1 MYLAEDL
8 NDHIMKKF
16 LFTALAVL
24 YTTIAFAHAS
34 TTGATPSP
42 SNGSTTSNTLSNNRV
57 TAITQ
62 DAQGHIWI
70 GTFRGLNRYDSHE
83 YHQYFCSND
92 ENTGLPDN
100 QIQSLHKDSSGRLWV
115 GTVNGICRYQD
126 DDSFKY
132 IPVYGVKSNNIVQI
146 LESRSGK
153 ILINTADAISI
164 YKSKADCFESRLAVY
179 SNDWEYVSKAFISP
193 DDRLWVFGDKIYCY
207 NIDSF
212 RVEST
217 VNLPQGGIVTGCMTP
232 DGRIWISTD
241 RGLCV
246 FSTALETF
254 VPVPAAISDN
264 KAFSESFISQIFF
277 CSGCLIFIN
286 DSGDA
291 FAYNL
296 SDGSLKQR
304 NDPEFGFDIPDFKL
318 NSVYEDTEKN
328 IWWCS
333 YDQGF
338 KISYAYKERFGNN
351 VLNTGLGGKS
361 VTCMDVCDG
370 KMFFATLKDGIFLYD
385 INDGSL
391 TKLRG
396 KDAVDKKN
404 KQYIACLKMDKS
416 GKLWVGTATKVFLCS
431 IKGDCIEVLRS
442 WNCPI
447 ALCMKPDRQGRMWV
461 GVGTGLLLRI
471 DGDSGKADVISL
483 GIPVKS
489 YTFIGGIEILP
500 SGNIL
505 TGAFGEG
512 LYEIDCNTLEVKK
525 KEISQ
530 EDWDRCITRS
540 VFIPSAM
547 KMDRRGTVWIGTV
560 ANGLLEYN
568 PSTGALNPLPGT
580 PCNDICSIE
589 EDMQGNLW
597 VSTQYGLAKY
607 DRTVGR
613 FINWFE
619 ADGIG
624 GNQFY
629 DRASGMDENGM
640 LVFGGTH
647 GVTLFD
653 PVDLMTN
660 RTVPLMFEGLKVH
673 NETVVPSEGGC
684 ISKALN
690 FNPPVKLKFGQ
701 NSFGISFSALDFSE
715 YERVRYSYI
724 LEGFDKYWIDANN
737 NREANYANV
746 HSGKYKFKVR
756 ITNIDQTEI
765 LAENSLDVTV
775 ERPLYRSWWA
785 YLIYILLA
793 SGVICVII
801 IYRRRFRAE
810 QQAKKKAA
818 MEREQEKK
826 VNKMNMSFFANIS
839 HEFRTP
845 LTMISAPVAQLSE
858 SPSIDEEG
866 KRLLEIVR
874 RNIARMLRLVNQL
887 LDFNKL
893 ENDTLKLK
901 VRKVDVVSLLNY
913 LIDIFRMSAK
923 EKGISLVTWGVED
936 SLIAWVDDD
945 KLDKICFNLLS
956 NAMKFT
962 SQGGKIEIS
971 LDCLT
976 KDDAEKL
983 FGSDIAITDSK
994 YVKIT
999 VKDSGPGI
1007 PEDQLEKIFERYYQ
1021 LDNNV
1026 RGAYNWGTGI
1036 GLYYARSLAKM
1047 HHGWLKAANRT
1058 DDVQGAMFT
1067 LLIPA
1072 DESSYSEVEKAKEKD
1087 GDFVRKDTIR
1097 LSEAPEEEVQTV
1109 RRHTVLIVDDDTDVI
1124 RYMKELLST
1133 QYNVIYKYDADSA
1146 FLAVKK
1152 DAPDIVISDV
1162 MMPGKSGYDLCREI
1176 KGSLQ
1181 LSHIPVILLTAKANV
1196 DDQVQGLDCGAD
1208 AYVTKP
1214 FEPQYLMALANS
1226 QIKNREKIKS
1236 MLSQATEVGSLDE
1249 NVLSEHDNAFMKE
1262 LYELMEKELSNDELD
1277 VTGMTERLHIS
1288 RTKFYYKVKGLTGE
1302 NPSVFFKR
1310 YKLNRAAQLLKDHK
1324 HNISEIAD
1332 MTGFS
1337 TLSHFSTSFKKQFG
1351 VSPSEYNK

>member
-1 MYLAEDL
+1 
-8 NDHIMKKF
+8 MKRF
-16 LFTALAVL
+16 IFAALAAF
-24 YTTIAFAHAS
+24 YTIIAFAYAS
-34 TTGATPSP
+34 TTVTTTPAPAT
-42 SNGSTTSNTLSNNRV
+42 GSITSNTLSNKRV

-83 YHQYFCSND
+83 YHQYFCSSD
-92 ENTGLPDN
+92 DNTGLPDN
-100 QIQSLHKDSSGRLWV
+100 QIQSLYKDSSGKLWV

-126 DDSFKY
+126 DDSFKF
-132 IPVYGVKSNNIVQI
+132 IPVYGVQSNNIVQI
-146 LESRSGK
+146 FESSKGK

-164 YKSKADCFESRLAVY
+164 YKPEADCFESRLAVY
-179 SNDWEYVSKAFISP
+179 SHDWEYVSKAFISP
-193 DDRLWVFGDKIYCY
+193 DDRLWVFGDKLYCY

-217 VNLPQGGIVTGCMTP
+217 FEFPQGSLVTGCMTP
-232 DGRIWISTD
+232 NGDIWLSTNT
-241 RGLCV
+241 GLSI

-254 VPVPAAISDN
+254 IPIPATVSGN
-264 KAFSESFISQIFF
+264 KAFSDSYISQMFF
-277 CSGCLIFIN
+277 FSGNILFIT
-286 DSGDA
+286 DSREA

-296 SDGSLKQR
+296 TDGSFTRR
-304 NDPEFGFDIPDFKL
+304 NDPDFAFDIPDFKL
-318 NSVYEDTEKN
+318 NTVYEDAQKN

-351 VLNTGLGGKS
+351 ILNMGLGGKS
-361 VTCMDVCDG
+361 VTSMDICDG
-370 KMFFATLKDGIFLYD
+370 KMYFSTLRDGIFIYN
-385 INDGSL
+385 INEGTL

-396 KDAVDKKN
+396 KDTVDKRN
-404 KQYIACLKMDKS
+404 KLYMACMRADKS
-416 GKLWVGTATKVFLCS
+416 GRIWVGTATKVFLCG
-431 IKGDCIEVLRS
+431 INGDCLEVIRS
-442 WNCPI
+442 WDCPFAI
-447 ALCMKPDRQGRMWV
+447 CMKNDGLGNMWV
-461 GVGTGLLLRI
+461 GVGTGMLLRI
-471 DGDSGKADVISL
+471 NGDSYKTDVINL
-483 GIPVKS
+483 GIPSKS

-505 TGAFGEG
+505 TAAFREG
-512 LYEIDCNTLEVKK
+512 LYEIDCNTLEVNK

-530 EDWDRCITRS
+530 EDWDKSITRS
-540 VFIPSAM
+540 VFIPSSM
-547 KMDRRGTVWIGTV
+547 KMDRNGTVWIGTV
-560 ANGLLEYN
+560 ANGLLKYE
-568 PSTGALNPLPGT
+568 PGTGRLSPLPGT

-597 VSTQYGLAKY
+597 VSTQYGLTKY

-629 DRASGMDENGM
+629 DRASGIDENGM

-653 PVDLMTN
+653 PVEVMTN
-660 RTVPLMFEGLKVH
+660 RTVPLLFEGLKVH
-673 NETVVPSEGGC
+673 NETVAPSEGGC

-690 FNPPVKLKFGQ
+690 FNPQVKLKYNQ
-701 NSFGISFSALDFSE
+701 NSFAISFSALDFSE

-724 LEGFDKYWIDANN
+724 LEGFDKFWIDANN

-746 HSGKYKFKVR
+746 PSGKYKFKVR

-765 LAENSLDVTV
+765 LAENSLDITV

-785 YLIYILLA
+785 NLLYF
-793 SGVICVII
+793 SLTIGVIIVII
-801 IYRRRFRAE
+801 VFRRKFVAE

-826 VNKMNMSFFANIS
+826 VNEMNMSFFANIS

-874 RNIARMLRLVNQL
+874 RNITRMLRLVNQL

-913 LIDIFRMSAK
+913 LVEIFRVSAK

-962 SQGGKIEIS
+962 SQGGKIELS

-1072 DESSYSEVEKAKEKD
+1072 NEWSYSEVEKAKEQN
-1087 GDFVRKDTIR
+1087 GEFVRKKAVR
-1097 LSEAPEEEVQTV
+1097 LSESPEEEVQTV
-1109 RRHTVLIVDDDTDVI
+1109 RRHTVLIVDDDADVI

-1133 QYNVIYKYDADSA
+1133 
-1146 FLAVKK
+1146 
-1152 DAPDIVISDV
+1152 
-1162 MMPGKSGYDLCREI
+1162 
-1176 KGSLQ
+1176 
-1181 LSHIPVILLTAKANV
+1181 
-1196 DDQVQGLDCGAD
+1196 
-1208 AYVTKP
+1208 
-1214 FEPQYLMALANS
+1214 
-1226 QIKNREKIKS
+1226 
-1236 MLSQATEVGSLDE
+1236 
-1249 NVLSEHDNAFMKE
+1249 
-1262 LYELMEKELSNDELD
+1262 
-1277 VTGMTERLHIS
+1277 
-1288 RTKFYYKVKGLTGE
+1288 
-1302 NPSVFFKR
+1302 
-1310 YKLNRAAQLLKDHK
+1310 
-1324 HNISEIAD
+1324 
-1332 MTGFS
+1332 
-1337 TLSHFSTSFKKQFG
+1337 
-1351 VSPSEYNK
+1351 